1 MISSNRSS
9 ISRRDMPCR
18 PAVRYTLS
26 RTLRSS
32 TNPPVISMSG
42 ATPARTATLPSS
54 GSTTSATS
62 LSSVDLPWP
71 FRPTTPMASPGWTLN
86 ETLRRA
92 QNSSGRSRRSW
103 PPKRSLKVRRPRRLR
118 RNRMPASRTSMTGP
132 APDTPVPAAART
144 SLVTSDLLQHGTLGA
159 GEDGEADPEQ
169 REGHHR
175 AHADQVPV
183 ELRLEE
189 ARAVEAEQSAQGV
202 QGRPEVGAARQIAG
216 AVDDRAGI
224 EQEAK
229 DQLHRSLEVA

>member
-9 ISRRDMPCR
+9 ISRRDMPCS

-62 LSSVDLPWP
+62 LSSVDLLWP

-86 ETLRRA
+86 ETLRSA

-132 APDTPVPAAART
+132 APRRAAAAAALT
-144 SLVTSDLLQHGTLGA
+144 SLVTSDLLQHGALGA

-169 REGHHR
+169 HERHHG
-175 AHADQVPV
+175 AHADEIPV

-189 ARAVEAEQSAQGV
+189 ARAVEAEQAAQRVERG
-202 QGRPEVGAARQIAG
+202 PEVQAVRQVPR
-216 AVDDRAGI
+216 AVD
-224 EQEAK
+224 
-229 DQLHRSLEVA
+229 